1 MIAFLV
7 CIGCSFV
14 LLIVVAGVL
23 SCSLLARLYVPEGE
37 PMLGSIAPDARLV
50 VTAEVVSVY
59 VEPDDTAHVVGSL
72 PVDTQ
77 VRAAGPTRRNGCGC
91 AALSRSSP
99 AGCVGLILRSCCGG
113 RPESLALLALIW
125 GGIRK
130 RPCC

>member
-59 VEPDDTAHVVGSL
+59 VEPDDTAHVVGSFSNG
-72 PVDTQ
+72 VQ
-77 VRAAGPTRRNGCGC
+77 VRAMGRTRQNGCACGVSIQCYRAGC
-91 AALSRSSP
+91 AEQ
-99 AGCVGLILRSCCGG
+99 ILWSCGG
-113 RPESLALLALIW
+113 RIVRVGALFGAETMRRHI
-125 GGIRK
+125 
-130 RPCC
+130 